1 MGIPFAVHIPLLPI
15 RVAQPWRGGIIHSVK
30 GLASFVAPLILQQ
43 VAQARTETRYRP
55 PLVGFADAADP
66 RFRQLRQLAEP
77 QHLLP
82 TDLLPGARSVIAFF
96 LPFAP
101 EVVEANRTHRREIA
115 PAWALAYV
123 ETNELIK
130 LISRQ
135 LVNAFAQRG
144 FQAATEPPTHNFDPT
159 TLVSRWSHKS
169 VAAIAG
175 LGSFGLHHMLITS
188 AGCAGRFGSVVVD
201 AVLEPTSPPAGP
213 LPHRCKYWVDGSC
226 TVCIDRCP
234 VGALTVDGLDKQL
247 CNRWLLCAAGRFKA
261 IGTADVC
268 GKCATGP
275 CALAPCI

>member
-1 MGIPFAVHIPLLPI
+1 
-15 RVAQPWRGGIIHSVK
+15 VK
-30 GLASFVAPLILQQ
+30 EPESFVAPLIRQQ

-55 PLVGFADAADP
+55 PLVGFAAVADP

-82 TDLLPGARSVIAFF
+82 TDLLPGARSVVAFF

-101 EVVEANRTHRREIA
+101 EVVEANRIHRREIA
-115 PAWALAYV
+115 RAWALAYV
-123 ETNELIK
+123 ETNELIRQ
-130 LISRQ
+130 ISQ
-135 LVNAFAQRG
+135 GLVNAFAQRG

-175 LGSFGLHHMLITS
+175 LGSFGLHHMLITA

-201 AVLEPTSPPAGP
+201 AVLESTSPPAGP

-226 TVCIDRCP
+226 TDCIDRCP
-234 VGALTVDGLDKQL
+234 VGALTVDGIDKQL
-247 CNRWLLCAAGRFKA
+247 CNRWCLNAAGRFKA

-275 CALAPCI
+275 CALAPYV